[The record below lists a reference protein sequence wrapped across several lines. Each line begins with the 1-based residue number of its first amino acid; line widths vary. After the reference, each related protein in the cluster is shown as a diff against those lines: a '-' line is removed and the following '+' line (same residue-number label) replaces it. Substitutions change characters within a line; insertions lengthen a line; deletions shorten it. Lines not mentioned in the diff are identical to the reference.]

1 MKQKKINAFLTFTAV
16 FSFLLFLFSF
26 FKVNKTENKAIK
38 SALVNPSYSERIK
51 TLIIQNPQELLTLRK
66 QENYWTCEKSGIYT
80 FADTKTIENF
90 TAYLTKIRNMYK
102 ISDSKDA
109 KIDLKL
115 TEDSAVII
123 TIIDENSKILSKLYF
138 GNEDALTSRIPV
150 TTEKGKICY
159 ETQDDFSPYLKT
171 DLNFWAVPEIFF
183 AIKNPSNLNLSASD
197 LHTFQSLRHGKV
209 FESTSLP
216 VNAQFVKSI
225 TLYGQYDSSQRID
238 FYEYTARKKE
248 GKNYLYTLTVE
259 PQSFYNNAIFEL
271 SSWTYDK
278 IKELL
283 K

>member
-1 MKQKKINAFLTFTAV
+1 MKQKKINELLTFTAV

-26 FKVNKTENKAIK
+26 FKVNKTENKAVK

-90 TAYLTKIRNMYK
+90 TAYLTKIRSMYK

-197 LHTFQSLRHGKV
+197 LHTFQSLRHGKI
-209 FESTSLP
+209 FESTLIP
-216 VNAQFVKSI
+216 VNAQCVKSI

-238 FYEYTARKKE
+238 FYEYTARKEE

>member
-1 MKQKKINAFLTFTAV
+1 MKTKKINFFLTFTAT

-38 SALVNPSYSERIK
+38 SALVNPSYSEKIK

-90 TAYLTKIRNMYK
+90 TSYLTKIRNMYK

-115 TEDSAVII
+115 TEGSAVII

-138 GNEDALTSRIPV
+138 GSEDSLTSRIPV
-150 TTEKGKICY
+150 TTERGKICY

-171 DLNFWAVPEIFF
+171 DLNFWTVPEIFF
-183 AIKNPSNLNLSASD
+183 AIKNPSNLKLSVSD
-197 LHTFQSLRHGKV
+197 LHTFQNLRHGKI

-216 VNAQFVKSI
+216 VNAQFVNSI

-238 FYEYTARKKE
+238 FYEYTARQEE
-248 GKNYLYTLTVE
+248 GKHYLYTLTVE
-259 PQSFYNNAIFEL
+259 PQIFYNNAIFEL